1 MRKIFLLGLGLMLS
15 VMATAQVTV
24 KGKVMDAIS
33 GELLEGATIST
44 RNQSALSGRDGSY
57 TLVADTSTG
66 DRFALESFT
75 QYLDV
80 MQKGEPGV
88 AALLKIDVF
97 ENPDA
102 VEVELSGAHV
112 AILSVADHRT

>member
-57 TLVADTSTG
+57 TLVLPMGEYALVAKVEGFDNDTILLQADRNLITDVNFKLDNQT
-66 DRFALESFT
+66 DR
-75 QYLDV
+75 
-80 MQKGEPGV
+80 K
-88 AALLKIDVF
+88 
-97 ENPDA
+97 
-102 VEVELSGAHV
+102 
-112 AILSVADHRT
+112 SVV